1 MPAPDNSMK
10 KYYENITKITG
21 IDFGTGSVGDINRAL
36 SHIYIDGHNLF
47 DGYAETIMGA
57 EHSNVRRISE
67 LLDQVVSSTDDTYSF
82 ISIMNPN
89 DPYAVPR
96 MINTDTLLDT
106 EGKVL
111 DPAAM
116 KEAET
121 ARINDIRAKK
131 KAAAENFSKTY
142 SARRNQS
149 LEALNQELKAGVP
162 APENYHNI
170 SNIFGPEVYDEKTRT
185 VTKQNLFVG
194 MDKDLDAVMDMCNL
208 VLLGRGFTQEELS
221 GNDVNVQEGREK
233 LKKSVQTLLFDTSLD
248 TARRETAF
256 NRLADDAIRG
266 LESLHFKPVDL
277 SDDRTYENVKYN
289 RQIANMASGLRR
301 MCESA
306 RKTIG
311 YGRVDEIVD
320 RIHAITNYTDGIMAL
335 DTVRINSAL
344 NGASKSAVER
354 GLTAQVYV
362 DSMGQDYVKF
372 HTDSIGAAKHDMSVM
387 KAVQHAADSYTS
399 TTRSRTEFEAAY
411 NGLKKSHD
419 STAYKNLAAS
429 YIDYY
434 DDLKKD
440 LQHMQQIS
448 AGKVPAQPGKSDFWF
463 TPAQDLTFNDYRD
476 FIKSCFGTSVNQ
488 LDRVCTV
495 GTLAAMYGAWE
506 AEREDREFSVKD
518 YIKNR
523 GQQREMGTKM
533 LDFFEK
539 HPIPAGTQEA
549 TEENVRLYGEMA
561 ASFNRRLDE
570 VEIPNVKPGT
580 PEECAQQFEYVNA
593 LSTIVQD
600 SLQLR
605 DLVPKDDQKLV
616 DIFYQAE
623 GGFEK
628 YSETSACRD
637 LGLSVLRAEKEYLK
651 SYSAL
656 DHTSQ
661 DYMFTPS
668 QDFNMT
674 NLVVD
679 TYLLNHDCKKFM
691 GKKMSDC
698 PSDPQYITFM
708 NSAAS
713 TGLSGSMDVRKLVKK
728 DRIKRQQVVD
738 YVKSFGKDDKLNLNA
753 SMTAGR
759 EASMEA
765 FGVAPENREDYREEF
780 EILEKP
786 EEVFVAADESQEV
799 SQEVREFSVGERHD
813 WTREMSRKDWR
824 DRIGLMEKMM
834 SDNDSAMI
842 HSSPEYKAVREGLKE
857 AKAALDAEFKEGE
870 FDPCVF
876 NTAMDK
882 VFQNAG
888 DYIQKKENSAKIGK
902 KYGQRRLDAMRDL
915 RGMLGKRNSKAMNI
929 EGLTILFGDRDTLL
943 TQEGCEKSFMR
954 LGSYLR
960 KADDLKKTDPAESK
974 RMIDLVDR
982 VLEER
987 GKNQQTRMQLQS
999 EMDRSYEKYSAPNT
1013 ISLEEG
1019 QTMDLCKAKDAIFKV
1034 MSEKGSMTEKAA
1046 NWFTV
1051 MDGYVKMAQGCDYD
1065 KVHDIAAKENVR
1077 EVAMCGRLA
1086 ERTMQTRYRA
1096 MDIDAPEQLTQK
1108 EAAELV
1114 TFSALGEFMKY
1125 RNSSAH
1131 KGVFKSIMKNHGSE
1145 DELLKDFEN
1154 LEAVQHLCE
1163 RTGKENVRH
1172 LASGHTQEML
1182 GALGKQ
1188 QFCEK
1193 LAGELPKQPKV
1204 QELQLNQQMNKQNE
1218 AKVLHQPKNQ
1228 GAMGAH

>member
-1 MPAPDNSMK
+1 MK

-21 IDFGTGSVGDINRAL
+21 IDFGTGSVEDINRAL

-47 DGYAETIMGA
+47 DGYAETIMGV

-67 LLDQVVSSTDDTYSF
+67 LLDHVVSSTDDTYSF

-116 KEAET
+116 NEAET

-311 YGRVDEIVD
+311 DGGVDERVDRV
-320 RIHAITNYTDGIMAL
+320 RAITNYTDGIMDL

-344 NGASKSAVER
+344 NGAGKTAVAQ

-362 DSMGQDYVKF
+362 DSMGQDYVKY
-372 HTDSIGAAKHDMSVM
+372 HTDSLGAGKHDMSILKSV
-387 KAVQHAADSYTS
+387 KHAAESYTS
-399 TTRSRTEFEAAY
+399 TTRRRTEFDAAY

-429 YIDYY
+429 CIDYY

-448 AGKVPAQPGKSDFWF
+448 AGKVPAQPGKSDYWF

-476 FIKSCFGTSVNQ
+476 FIKSCFETSTEQ

-506 AEREDREFSVKD
+506 AEQEGREFSVKEYVTD
-518 YIKNR
+518 R
-523 GQQREMGTKM
+523 RQQREMGTKM

-539 HPIPAGTQEA
+539 HPIPADTQEA

-605 DLVPKDDQKLV
+605 DLVPKHDQKLV

-628 YSETSACRD
+628 YSETSARRD

-674 NLVVD
+674 NLAVD

-713 TGLSGSMDVRKLVKK
+713 TGLGGSMDVRKLVKK

-759 EASMEA
+759 DASMEA

-780 EILEKP
+780 EILDKP
-786 EEVFVAADESQEV
+786 AEVFVAADKDQEI
-799 SQEVREFSVGERHD
+799 REFEEGAQHN
-813 WTREMSRKDWR
+813 WTAEMSRKDWR

-857 AKAALDAEFKEGE
+857 AKAALDAEFTEGE
-870 FDPCVF
+870 FEPYVF
-876 NTAMDK
+876 NRAMDK

-915 RGMLGKRNSKAMNI
+915 RGMLGKRNSNAMNI
-929 EGLTILFGDRDTLL
+929 QGLTILFGDRDGCL
-943 TQEGCEKSFMR
+943 TQENGEMAFIR

-974 RMIDLVDR
+974 RMIELVDR

-987 GKNQQTRMQLQS
+987 GKNKQTRRQLQS
-999 EMDRSYEKYSAPNT
+999 EMDRSYEVYSAPNT
-1013 ISLEEG
+1013 ISQEEG

-1051 MDGYVKMAQGCDYD
+1051 MDGYVKMAEGCDYG
-1065 KVHDIAAKENVR
+1065 KVRDIAAKENVR

-1114 TFSALGEFMKY
+1114 TFSALGEFMKFG
-1125 RNSSAH
+1125 NSNAH
-1131 KGVFKSIMKNHGSE
+1131 KGVFKSIMKSHGNE

-1154 LEAVQHLCE
+1154 LEAVQHLCAK
-1163 RTGKENVRH
+1163 TGKENVRH

-1193 LAGELPKQPKV
+1193 LAKELPKQPKV
-1204 QELQLNQQMNKQNE
+1204 QELQLNQQMNKENE
-1218 AKVLHQPKNQ
+1218 AKVLQQPKNQ